1 MAFAVARF
9 LWSNGLEEEE
19 KYGKENSGSVVWM
32 KEEVETA
39 SGLGRDNIMGTLPV
53 NRLLLTMAWPM
64 VLSMFIQGCY
74 NIVDSI
80 FVSYVSQDAFIAL
93 SLVYPVQLLLISVN
107 VGIGVGINA
116 LLSRRLGERRYAEAN
131 DVAAHGYVIYLSFGL
146 LFAVAGL
153 LFARPFMELYSENQ
167 TVIEYGTTYLHIIMV
182 FAFGV
187 CLQFAGERMMQATG
201 NPIWNM
207 YIQASGA
214 IVNLILDP
222 ILIFGWFGLPAMGI
236 TGAAVAT
243 VIGQCVGSLIGIYLV
258 TQKVKQIHLSLR
270 HFRPKLSI
278 IGPIFRVGAPAI
290 VVQSLSTF
298 MSLGLNKIF
307 SGYSEIYVAVL
318 GAYFKIQSFVYMVVF
333 GLGNAVVPIISF
345 NFGARSRR
353 RVDGTIRAAMI
364 TALIS
369 MCAGMVLLLAVPG
382 LLLGLFNMEPAAVT
396 LGIPALRIV
405 SLSFMAAGA
414 SLVFSYAFQA
424 TNSNSFSLLLALLR
438 QIIVLLPLAAALARV
453 SPDLSWWAFPIT
465 EWGCCV
471 LAVILFRHAH
481 KKRIAPLEELL

>member
-19 KYGKENSGSVVWM
+19 KYGKENSGGVVWM

-167 TVIEYGTTYLHIIMV
+167 TVIE
-182 FAFGV
+182 
-187 CLQFAGERMMQATG
+187 
-201 NPIWNM
+201 
-207 YIQASGA
+207 
-214 IVNLILDP
+214 
-222 ILIFGWFGLPAMGI
+222 
-236 TGAAVAT
+236 
-243 VIGQCVGSLIGIYLV
+243 
-258 TQKVKQIHLSLR
+258 
-270 HFRPKLSI
+270 
-278 IGPIFRVGAPAI
+278 
-290 VVQSLSTF
+290 
-298 MSLGLNKIF
+298 
-307 SGYSEIYVAVL
+307 
-318 GAYFKIQSFVYMVVF
+318 
-333 GLGNAVVPIISF
+333 
-345 NFGARSRR
+345 
-353 RVDGTIRAAMI
+353 
-364 TALIS
+364 
-369 MCAGMVLLLAVPG
+369 
-382 LLLGLFNMEPAAVT
+382 
-396 LGIPALRIV
+396 
-405 SLSFMAAGA
+405 
-414 SLVFSYAFQA
+414 
-424 TNSNSFSLLLALLR
+424 
-438 QIIVLLPLAAALARV
+438 
-453 SPDLSWWAFPIT
+453 
-465 EWGCCV
+465 
-471 LAVILFRHAH
+471 
-481 KKRIAPLEELL
+481 